1 MLSVIISF
9 ALFALSQVGTPGPAN
24 MILLTTGARYGLKRA
39 LPFVFGV
46 CIGKQ
51 IIIWPIGFGLLEA
64 ASGAPLV
71 FSLLKWVSAAYMIW
85 LAWRVANMRFQVKED
100 IEKVPGFIAGLLVH
114 PFNPK
119 AWALITTSFTAFTYD
134 NSPVFQT
141 TLIMAVIILVIQ
153 LIFHPL
159 WTMGGVK
166 MAQYFAGTWLEK
178 YLMWTLGTVTLL
190 TVLSVLVAG
199 EL

>member
-1 MLSVIISF
+1 
-9 ALFALSQVGTPGPAN
+9 
-24 MILLTTGARYGLKRA
+24 
-39 LPFVFGV
+39 
-46 CIGKQ
+46 
-51 IIIWPIGFGLLEA
+51 
-64 ASGAPLV
+64 
-71 FSLLKWVSAAYMIW
+71 
-85 LAWRVANMRFQVKED
+85 MRFQVKED

-119 AWALITTSFTAFTYD
+119 AWALITTSLTAFTYGY
-134 NSPVFQT
+134 SPVFQT

>member
-1 MLSVIISF
+1 MSIALASFVFFAVSVI
-9 ALFALSQVGTPGPAN
+9 GTPGPAN
-24 MILLTTGARYGLKRA
+24 MVLMAAGAKFGFKSS

-51 IIIWPIGFGLLEA
+51 LIIWPIGFGLLEA

-71 FSLLKWVSAAYMIW
+71 FSLLKWVSAGYMIW

-119 AWALITTSFTAFTYD
+119 
-134 NSPVFQT
+134 
-141 TLIMAVIILVIQ
+141 
-153 LIFHPL
+153 
-159 WTMGGVK
+159 
-166 MAQYFAGTWLEK
+166 
-178 YLMWTLGTVTLL
+178 LGR
-190 TVLSVLVAG
+190 
-199 EL
+199 